1 MVAVPTVY
9 VRTLKRAVEIMGGEE
24 ELARRLQVT
33 PSHLELWISG
43 LVSPPG
49 DVFLKAADVV
59 SEYELQRMMT
69 VKHTAPPQA
78 TDA

>member
-1 MVAVPTVY
+1 MPTVY
-9 VRTLKRAVEIMGGEE
+9 VRTLKRAVEIIGGEE

-33 PSHLELWISG
+33 PRRLALWMG
-43 LVSPPG
+43 GVVAPPG
-49 DVFLKAADVV
+49 DVFLKAAEVV
-59 SEYELQRMMT
+59 SEYELQRMTT